1 MAPSRWR
8 TSFS

>member
-8 TSFS
+8 TSYS